1 MPATRVNWT
10 FQHSSDSEAQNVVT
24 EGSVAS
30 DYSDRFRI
38 EGNSLIILKVQQ
50 SDSGLYSCSD
60 ATEDT
65 FQYNVTVLGN

>member
-1 MPATRVNWT
+1 MPATPVSWI

-24 EGSVAS
+24 DGSVAS

-38 EGNSLIILKVQQ
+38 EGSSLIILKVQP

-60 ATEDT
+60 AIGDT
-65 FQYNVTVLGN
+65 FQYNVSVLGN